1 MVRTSR
7 CGRDNPGSTPG
18 EDMYCVSAP
27 RSFFGGSMAWSA
39 VALHCWP
46 AEPLPASG
54 HVKVGLENS
63 GFQDLVASFR
73 DLGPMLFLLLVMCS
87 WSRGVMVST
96 LDSESSDR
104 SSNPHRTSMPIQ
116 LLCAQVTCLSA
127 CAQEVNAIPACT
139 FARCTSAGLTCL
151 SPTAISLR
159 MHRISFNLRK
169 SSGEEPA

>member
-7 CGRDNPGSTPG
+7 PGSTPG

-27 RSFFGGSMAWSA
+27 RSFLGVAWRGQQWRSIA
-39 VALHCWP
+39 GQQSP
-46 AEPLPASG
+46 SLPAGS
-54 HVKVGLENS
+54 
-63 GFQDLVASFR
+63 FRDLVASFR
-73 DLGPMLFLLLVMCS
+73 DLGPRLFLLLVICS
-87 WSRGVMVST
+87 WSCGVTVST

-104 SSNPHRTSMPIQ
+104 GSYPRGTSMPIQ
-116 LLCAQVTCLSA
+116 LLCTQVTCLSA

-159 MHRISFNLRK
+159 MHRISFDLQ
-169 SSGEEPA
+169 S

>member
-1 MVRTSR
+1 
-7 CGRDNPGSTPG
+7 
-18 EDMYCVSAP
+18 MYCVSAP
-27 RSFFGGSMAWSA
+27 RSCFGGSMAWSA

-63 GFQDLVASFR
+63 GFRDSGFRDLVASFR
-73 DLGPMLFLLLVMCS
+73 DLGPSLLLLLVICS
-87 WSRGVMVST
+87 WSRGVTVST

-104 SSNPHRTSMPIQ
+104 GSNPRATSMPIQ
-116 LLCAQVTCLSA
+116 LLRAQVTCLSA

-159 MHRISFNLRK
+159 IHRISFDLR
-169 SSGEEPA
+169 S

>member
-1 MVRTSR
+1 MRKRPTLL
-7 CGRDNPGSTPG
+7 
-18 EDMYCVSAP
+18 
-27 RSFFGGSMAWSA
+27 FGGSMAWSA
-39 VALHCWP
+39 VALHCWPAP

-63 GFQDLVASFR
+63 GFRDLVASFR
-73 DLGPMLFLLLVMCS
+73 DLGPRLFLLLVICN
-87 WSRGVMVST
+87 WSRGVTVST

-104 SSNPHRTSMPIQ
+104 GSNPRGTSMPIQ
-116 LLCAQVTCLSA
+116 LLRAQVTCLSA

-159 MHRISFNLRK
+159 MHRISFDLR
-169 SSGEEPA
+169 S